1 MTFQSCLSFSHK
13 GMGVL
18 SRWRVPLNSLDL
30 KGMAIE
36 TSTTS
41 KEKGRKKMSGLS
53 IKPTASVQL
62 GEGHFE

>member
-18 SRWRVPLNSLDL
+18 SRWREPLNSLDL
-30 KGMAIE
+30 KGMAVE
-36 TSTTS
+36 TSITN
-41 KEKGRKKMSGLS
+41 KEKGRKKKSELS

-62 GEGHFE
+62 GEGHLE

>member
-1 MTFQSCLSFSHK
+1 MTFQSCLSLGHK

-18 SRWRVPLNSLDL
+18 SCSLDL
-30 KGMAIE
+30 KGLAVE

-41 KEKGRKKMSGLS
+41 KEKGRKKKKRKSGLS

-62 GEGHFE
+62 GEGHPE